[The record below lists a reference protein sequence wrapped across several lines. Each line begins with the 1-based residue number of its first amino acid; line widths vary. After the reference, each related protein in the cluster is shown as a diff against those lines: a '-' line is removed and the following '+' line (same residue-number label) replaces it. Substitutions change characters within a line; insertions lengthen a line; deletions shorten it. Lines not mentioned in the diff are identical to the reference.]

1 MSTEQPATAAAAAP
15 SKEEIFTKKV
25 CDVLS
30 RSRAMQVQ
38 GTKVILTPE
47 DEVRDERI
55 RDALYPQ
62 YYQAIYN
69 ALHNAHKDAKDA
81 DQKLTEIRGL
91 INVNALIYQG
101 RQTQA
106 DEVAATTLKEVAD
119 KYAQKNIIQAWRVI
133 KGQIANALYLIK
145 NVSYGV
151 DGEWLRGSLAERI
164 DHIYK
169 IVEKNPEAKNQINL
183 LHSIICEKLGMILNK
198 NDPAGWGISAVY

>member
-1 MSTEQPATAAAAAP
+1 MSADQAPATPVVP
-15 SKEEIFTKKV
+15 SEEEVFIKKV
-25 CDVLS
+25 SDVLS

-55 RDALYPQ
+55 RDALHPQ
-62 YYQAIYN
+62 HYQAIYN
-69 ALHNAHKDAKDA
+69 ALYNAHKDAKDA

-91 INVNALIYQG
+91 INVSALIYLG
-101 RQTQA
+101 HQTQA

-133 KGQIANALYLIK
+133 KGQIANALYLVK
-145 NVSYGV
+145 NVPRGV
-151 DGEWLRGSLAERI
+151 SGEWLRGSLAERI

-183 LHSIICEKLGMILNK
+183 LHSIVCDKLGMILNK
-198 NDPAGWGISAVY
+198 NDPAGWGIRSVY